1 MKGGKLFGGPTDLDR
16 GCWGQVV
23 NKISEGG
30 TTSFR
35 VLFGNHSNDS
45 HPKLWLFVP
54 QSLK

>member
-1 MKGGKLFGGPTDLDR
+1 MKGGKLFGRPTDLDR

-35 VLFGNHSNDS
+35 VLFGNHSNDN

-54 QSLK
+54 QSL

>member
-1 MKGGKLFGGPTDLDR
+1 MKGGKLFGRPTDLDR
-16 GCWGQVV
+16 GCWRQVV

-35 VLFGNHSNDS
+35 VLFGNQSNDS
-45 HPKLWLFVP
+45 HPKFWLFVP